1 MIPAITP
8 RRRVFL
14 LFLAADF
21 AVFLTLLAVY
31 FYLRAQAPYWPKAFH
46 FPSGLMS
53 VSMTMFAITA
63 SIMLLVAQRTAEK
76 QRMIALAIVC
86 WLSFGFLAGME
97 WVRLLLAEHVTL
109 RPFVETYFALTGF
122 QLVHVTAGIFYLI
135 RVALAVERHDLE
147 IAGAY
152 VHYVNLL
159 WLILF
164 PVLILSAIDLQ
175 GL

>member
-1 MIPAITP
+1 MIPQITP
-8 RRRVFL
+8 RRRAFL

-21 AVFLTLLAVY
+21 AVFVTLLAAY
-31 FYLRAQAPYWPKAFH
+31 FYLRLQAPYWPKAFH

-53 VSMTMFAITA
+53 VAMTMFAITA

-76 QRMIALAIVC
+76 SRMVALAVVC
-86 WLSFGFLAGME
+86 WLTFGALVVME
-97 WVRLLLAEHVTL
+97 WLRLVFSEHVTN
-109 RPFVETYFALTGF
+109 PQFVETYFALTGF
-122 QLVHVTAGIFYLI
+122 QLLHVFIGIIYLI
-135 RVALAVERHDLE
+135 AVSARTARYDLE

-152 VHYVNLL
+152 VHYTNLL
-159 WLILF
+159 WLVLF

>member
-1 MIPAITP
+1 MIPTITP

-14 LFLAADF
+14 LFIGADF
-21 AVFLTLLAVY
+21 VVFLTLLVVY
-31 FYLRAQAPYWPKAFH
+31 FYLRAQAPFWPTAFH

-53 VSMTMFAITA
+53 VSMTMTAIAA

-76 QRMIALAIVC
+76 QRMIALAIVS
-86 WLSFGFLAGME
+86 WLTFGFLAAME
-97 WVRLLLAEHVTL
+97 WARLILVERVTL

-122 QLVHVTAGIFYLI
+122 QLAHVVIGAIYLM
-135 RVALAVERHDLE
+135 RVAAVVERHDLE
-147 IAGAY
+147 ITGAF